1 MKIHFGISRWRKN
14 KKRTYLILK
23 KNGIYYCIC
32 LFFITF
38 PLAHGQTRG
47 SIPETLLRPGW
58 GESSRYPLDLVIGEL
73 GQGRASAAAY
83 TYANSIAAGLLSGQ
97 VTHSA
102 LVLIEPSLRRNYLNS
117 LGKIAPR
124 SFRVGGGRQEPDG
137 AVSFLVRFIGRDY
150 GITGELY
157 IKFSSRQNHEDG
169 EETGSWIFDE
179 LLLEEAKSHNEVNQV
194 AMSRLDLLPYER
206 FF

>member
-1 MKIHFGISRWRKN
+1 M
-14 KKRTYLILK
+14 K
-23 KNGIYYCIC
+23 KNGVYYCIF

-38 PLAHGQTRG
+38 LQVHGQTRG
-47 SIPETLLRPGW
+47 SIPEALLRPGW
-58 GESSRYPLDLVIGEL
+58 GESSRYPMDLVIGEL
-73 GQGRASAAAY
+73 GQGKASAAAY
-83 TYANSIAAGLLSGQ
+83 TYAISIAAGLLSGQ
-97 VTHSA
+97 INHFG
-102 LVLIEPSLRRNYLNS
+102 LVSIEPALREIYLKS
-117 LGKIAPR
+117 LGKITPR

-157 IKFSSRQNHEDG
+157 IKFFSRQDQEDE

-179 LLLEEAKSHNEVNQV
+179 LLLEEAKSHNEVNQEIT
-194 AMSRLDLLPYER
+194 SRLDLLPYER